1 MTQNLAQ
8 DVLLDT
14 FFREEHTGGMW
25 YEVWYIHQDCEVCER
40 FESLDEAWTLREK
53 IRRAGIPCDVLACG
67 RRQSR

>member
-1 MTQNLAQ
+1 
-8 DVLLDT
+8 
-14 FFREEHTGGMW
+14 MW